1 MKRLPELFNKN
12 AEWAK
17 QISAN
22 DPDFFSRLSKQQN
35 PEYFWIGCADSRVPA
50 NQIVGLD
57 PGELFVHRNVANLV
71 NHADLNCLS
80 ALQYAVENLKVK
92 HVIVCGHYGCGGV
105 AAALE
110 NQELGLITNWLR
122 HIQDV
127 AFEQK
132 PKLDKIE
139 NHQEKCDILC
149 EMNVVRQVL
158 NTCRTTI
165 IQDAWKRQ
173 QEIAVHGWIY
183 SLKDGRLKDLGLC
196 IQNNDELD
204 MNLHG

>member
-1 MKRLPELFNKN
+1 M
-12 AEWAK
+12 
-17 QISAN
+17 
-22 DPDFFSRLSKQQN
+22 
-35 PEYFWIGCADSRVPA
+35 
-50 NQIVGLD
+50 
-57 PGELFVHRNVANLV
+57 ANLV

-132 PKLDKIE
+132 STLDKIE
-139 NHQEKCDILC
+139 NHQEKCDTLC
-149 EMNVVRQVL
+149 EMNVVKQVL

-165 IQDAWKRQ
+165 IQDAWTRQ

-196 IQNNDELD
+196 IQNNDELE